1 MRLRQLFGEIPRLN
15 PGDLPDLQ
23 IEGVSSDSR
32 RLARGHLFVAIRGT
46 QQDGHAYLG
55 DAARAGAGALVGEL
69 PDPGHGLPYVQVPDS
84 RLAYALLA
92 AAWYRHPTRE
102 LVLIGITGTDG
113 KTTTANL
120 LHAILHHAGHRV
132 GLISTVNALIGAET
146 VDTGLHVTTPD
157 PLDLQGYM
165 RKMVDRG
172 LTHCVLEATSHG
184 FAQHRV
190 AGCEFDVGVVTNITH
205 EHLDFHGTYDAYR
218 EAKGR
223 LFSGLGRG
231 GRKPAGPEPAAI
243 LNRDDASFEYLSQI
257 TSVRQIS
264 YGTAPGADV
273 RAEQVVVGAEGV
285 SFVARWAG
293 KEQPLQSGLVGAYN
307 VANIL
312 ASFSAAVEA
321 LGVAPQAAAQAV
333 AEFSGVP
340 GRMERI
346 ELGQPF
352 RVIVDFAHTPNAL
365 REALRAARIMT
376 KGQLI
381 AAFGSAGLRDRAKR
395 RMMAEISIELADRT
409 LLTAEDPRTEPLEAI
424 LEEMAAGAA
433 ARGGVEGESFWR
445 VPDRG
450 QAIRL
455 ALQIAQPGDV
465 VIVCGKGHEQS
476 MCFGEVE
483 HPWDDRVA
491 VRAALAEHL
500 GVEGPAMPFL
510 PTSV

>member
-1 MRLRQLFGEIPRLN
+1 MRLRQLIGEIPRLN

-92 AAWYRHPTRE
+92 AAWHRHPTRQ
-102 LVLIGITGTDG
+102 LVLIGVTGTDG

-132 GLISTVNALIGAET
+132 GLISTVNALIGAES

-190 AGCEFDVGVVTNITH
+190 AGCEFDVGVITNITH
-205 EHLDFHGTYDAYR
+205 EHLDFHGTYEAYR
-218 EAKGR
+218 EAKSR

-395 RMMAEISIELADRT
+395 RMMAGISIELADRT

-476 MCFGEVE
+476 MCFGELE

-491 VRAALAEHL
+491 VRAALAEHQ
-500 GVEGPAMPFL
+500 GVEGPAMPSL

>member
-273 RAEQVVVGAEGV
+273 RAEQMVVGAEGV

-491 VRAALAEHL
+491 VRAALAEHQ
-500 GVEGPAMPFL
+500 GVEGPAMPSL

>member
-1 MRLRQLFGEIPRLN
+1 MRLRQLIGEIPRLN

-23 IEGVSSDSR
+23 IEGVTSDSR
-32 RLARGHLFVAIRGT
+32 RVARGQLFVAIRGT
-46 QQDGHAYLG
+46 QQDGHRYLG
-55 DAARAGAGALVGEL
+55 QAAEAGAAALVGEL
-69 PDPGHGLPYVQVPDS
+69 PDPGHDLPYVQVPDS

-157 PLDLQGYM
+157 PLDLQSYM
-165 RKMVDRG
+165 RKMVGRG

-190 AGCEFDVGVVTNITH
+190 AGCEFDVGVITNITH
-205 EHLDFHGTYDAYR
+205 EHLDFHGTYEAYR
-218 EAKGR
+218 EAKSR

-243 LNRDDASFEYLSQI
+243 LNRDDDSFEYLSQI

-264 YGTAPGADV
+264 YGKTRSADV
-273 RAEQVVVGAEGV
+273 RAEQVDPGPQGV
-285 SFVARWAG
+285 SFVARKGRA
-293 KEQPLQSGLVGAYN
+293 EQPLRSGLVGEYN
-307 VANIL
+307 VGNIL
-312 ASFSAAVEA
+312 AAFTAAVVA

-333 AEFSGVP
+333 AEFGGVP
-340 GRMERI
+340 GRTEAIRM
-346 ELGQPF
+346 GQPF
-352 RVIVDFAHTPNAL
+352 QVMVDFAHTPNAL
-365 REALRAARIMT
+365 REVLQAARGVT
-376 KGQLI
+376 DGQLI
-381 AAFGSAGLRDRAKR
+381 AVFGSAGLRDRAKR
-395 RMMAEISIELADRT
+395 RMMAGISIELADRT

-424 LEEMAAGAA
+424 LEDMAEGAKAG
-433 ARGGVEGESFWR
+433 GGVEGENFWR

-450 QAIRL
+450 QAIRQ
-455 ALQIAQPGDV
+455 AVQMARPGDLV
-465 VIVCGKGHEQS
+465 MVCGKGHEQS

-483 HPWDDRVA
+483 HPWDDRVG
-491 VRAALAEHL
+491 VRAALAEYL
-500 GVEGPAMPFL
+500 GVEGPAMPPL

>member
-1 MRLRQLFGEIPRLN
+1 MRLRQLIGEIPRLN

-23 IEGVSSDSR
+23 IEGVTSDSR
-32 RLARGHLFVAIRGT
+32 RVARGHLFVAIRGA
-46 QQDGHAYLG
+46 QQDGHRYLG
-55 DAARAGAGALVGEL
+55 EAAEAGAAALVGEL
-69 PDPGHGLPYVQVPDS
+69 PDPGLGLTYVQMPDS

-92 AAWYRHPTRE
+92 AAWHRHPTRE

-120 LHAILHHAGHRV
+120 LHAILHRAGHRV
-132 GLISTVNALIGAET
+132 GLISTVNALIGTEA

-157 PLDLQGYM
+157 PLNLQAYL

-172 LTHCVLEATSHG
+172 QTHCVLEATSHG

-190 AGCEFDVGVVTNITH
+190 AGCDFDVGVITNITH
-205 EHLDFHGTYDAYR
+205 EHLDFHGTYEAYR

-243 LNRDDASFEYLSQI
+243 LNRDDDSFQYLSQI

-264 YGTAPGADV
+264 YGTTRGADV
-273 RAEQVVVGAEGV
+273 RAEQVAPEPRGL
-285 SFVARWAG
+285 SLVARKGRA
-293 KEQPLQSGLVGAYN
+293 EQPLRSGLVGEYN

-312 ASFSAAVEA
+312 AAFSAAVVA
-321 LGVAPQAAAQAV
+321 LGVAPEAAAQAV
-333 AEFSGVP
+333 AEFGGVP
-340 GRMERI
+340 GRMEAIRM
-346 ELGQPF
+346 GQPF
-352 RVIVDFAHTPNAL
+352 QVMVDFAHTPNAL
-365 REALRAARIMT
+365 RWVLRAARGVT
-376 KGQLI
+376 DGQLI
-381 AAFGSAGLRDRAKR
+381 AVFGSAGLRDRAKR
-395 RMMAEISIELADRT
+395 RMMAGISIELADRT

-424 LEEMAAGAA
+424 LQDMAAGAQA
-433 ARGGVEGESFWR
+433 GGGVEGETFWR

-450 QAIRL
+450 QAIRR
-455 ALQIAQPGDV
+455 ALQMARPGDV
-465 VIVCGKGHEQS
+465 VMVCGKGHEQS

-500 GVEGPAMPFL
+500 GVEGPPMPTL
-510 PTSV
+510 PTGV